1 VRLALVSRASSVP
14 SASLVAAI
22 TTTTS
27 SSSSI
32 TTTGAMIQPGQFV
45 AAYVPYTKRTKS
57 WIMATIVRWLDDQ
70 QMYVHSA
77 PPPPLV
83 RAVPS
88 RSLTR
93 ALALFLVLAHRYI
106 VEDCYP
112 DKKKKVYQWPVPAD
126 KAISFPSPMDEV
138 YEIGDK
144 VLSLWLEDNQWS
156 SMFYDACVV
165 EPAGPVCTL
174 TSHIRTSGSFSYS
187 FSYSFSCARS
197 PRLSPPQHDTH
208 LRIQYSGSSKDVF
221 TVCKDRLVK
230 RLPSKGGSRGKSTCL
245 RCRARKRAPR
255 PSHSPSLPHR
265 GAEEKRKRED
275 GADDGPSSK
284 RPKSSDNSS
293 DSDDSADERKPGPKL
308 MELSPHLNG
317 SGGAGGARRAAS
329 PRNGALANG
338 NSYAAAGAAGRRR
351 TSNAALEDAVAHFS
365 EEAAMNPNECCL
377 LRHAS
382 GGPIA
387 KKMMKLIAL
396 YAERDRSTTSS
407 TSASQMAT

>member
-1 VRLALVSRASSVP
+1 MRLSLALPASIARTRARCLVRRRVRLALVSRASSVP

-165 EPAGPVCTL
+165 EPAGPVCTPHHTHTRVWL
-174 TSHIRTSGSFSYS
+174 VLLLVLLLPL
-187 FSYSFSCARS
+187 AS
-197 PRLSPPQHDTH
+197 PRLASPHHSTTH
-208 LRIQYSGSSKDVF
+208 TYVYS
-221 TVCKDRLVK
+221 T
-230 RLPSKGGSRGKSTCL
+230 
-245 RCRARKRAPR
+245 RAP
-255 PSHSPSLPHR
+255 
-265 GAEEKRKRED
+265 A
-275 GADDGPSSK
+275 
-284 RPKSSDNSS
+284 
-293 DSDDSADERKPGPKL
+293 
-308 MELSPHLNG
+308 
-317 SGGAGGARRAAS
+317 
-329 PRNGALANG
+329 
-338 NSYAAAGAAGRRR
+338 R
-351 TSNAALEDAVAHFS
+351 TSS
-365 EEAAMNPNECCL
+365 QC
-377 LRHAS
+377 
-382 GGPIA
+382 A
-387 KKMMKLIAL
+387 KTA
-396 YAERDRSTTSS
+396 
-407 TSASQMAT
+407 

>member
-1 VRLALVSRASSVP
+1 
-14 SASLVAAI
+14 
-22 TTTTS
+22 
-27 SSSSI
+27 
-32 TTTGAMIQPGQFV
+32 MIQPGQFV

-70 QMYVHSA
+70 QMYVHRSSA